1 MTTPKFSVTGSVQ
14 RVLRA
19 VIEYDGTAFAGSQV
33 QPNARTVQGE
43 LEEALNRLM
52 GERTQVRLA
61 GRTDAGVHATGQ
73 VAAFCLP
80 HRLRGGGDSLADLR
94 RRLNAVLPH
103 DLAVRSLRSAA
114 KGFDPRR
121 DARWRVYRYRI
132 LTNGA
137 VRPLERHRT
146 LEINDRL
153 DVTAMRAAAER
164 MVGERDF
171 ASLGSHQ
178 HGRTV
183 RHLAEVRVTRRGDLV
198 EVRAT
203 GDSFLRRMVRSIV
216 AILLAV
222 GRGRLA
228 ISEVDRILAGQA
240 RALDGRAAPA
250 QGLTLERVIY
260 PSAGQINQSMAKQS
274 TAAASDGAAAADQ
287 RKPESST

>member
-1 MTTPKFSVTGSVQ
+1 MAATAQ
-14 RVLRA
+14 RCAAA

-43 LEEALNRLM
+43 LEEALNRLI
-52 GERTQVRLA
+52 GERIRVRLA

-80 HRLRGGGDSLADLR
+80 RRSRGAGYGWPELR
-94 RRLNAVLPH
+94 RRLNAVLPP
-103 DLAVRSLRSAA
+103 DLVVRSLRPASPD
-114 KGFDPRR
+114 FDPRR

-132 LTNGA
+132 LANGA
-137 VRPLERHRT
+137 RRPLERHRA
-146 LEINDRL
+146 LEIDDRL
-153 DVTAMRAAAER
+153 DVAAMQAAAQR

-171 ASLGSHQ
+171 ASLGSDV

-198 EVRAT
+198 EVRVTA
-203 GDSFLRRMVRSIV
+203 DAFLRRMVRSIV
-216 AILLAV
+216 AVLLAV

-228 ISEVDRILAGQA
+228 PEEVDRLLAGSG

-250 QGLTLERVIY
+250 RGLTLERVVY
-260 PSAGQINQSMAKQS
+260 RSATTEDERI
-274 TAAASDGAAAADQ
+274 AAAPEGAVGDHQ
-287 RKPESST
+287 GKTGEQGT

>member
-153 DVTAMRAAAER
+153 DVTAMRAAAQR

-171 ASLGSHQ
+171 ASLGTHQ

-198 EVRAT
+198 EVHAT

-240 RALDGRAAPA
+240 RALDGRVAPA

-260 PSAGQINQSMAKQS
+260 PSAGQNQSMAKQS

>member
-171 ASLGSHQ
+171 ASLGRHQ

-228 ISEVDRILAGQA
+228 IEVDRMLAGQA
-240 RALDGRAAPA
+240 RALDGLAAPA
-250 QGLTLERVIY
+250 QGFTLERVIY